1 MRVQFKNW
9 VWGSCAQSLPAVT
22 YIYVNQCPY
31 RLRIM
36 SLVHNTE
43 KNSIQSSKRLGG
55 GEEDMMEA
63 YSIGKVRDGTE
74 VFSDHYDDVDSSGDE
89 IDDPDN
95 RVQGENG
102 KRKRVRKSKLLTE
115 AEKNERR

>member
-1 MRVQFKNW
+1 M
-9 VWGSCAQSLPAVT
+9 
-22 YIYVNQCPY
+22 
-31 RLRIM
+31 
-36 SLVHNTE
+36 HNTE
-43 KNSIQSSKRLGG
+43 NNSIQSSKRLGG